1 MMPKYTVY
9 RERGAEGQFVIID
22 APKELKATGYIGA
35 LAILDTKNKIAY
47 AVNASN
53 MVRLMNGYANTITG
67 VKVK

>member
-1 MMPKYTVY
+1 MPKYTFY
-9 RERGAEGQFVIID
+9 KERGAEGQFVIID
-22 APKELKATGYIGA
+22 VPKELKETGYLGS

-67 VKVK
+67 VQVK